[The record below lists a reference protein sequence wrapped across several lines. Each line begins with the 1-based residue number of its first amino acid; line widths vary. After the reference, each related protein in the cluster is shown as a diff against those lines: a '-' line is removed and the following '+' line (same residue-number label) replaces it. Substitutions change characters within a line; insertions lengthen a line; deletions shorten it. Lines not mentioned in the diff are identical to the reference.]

1 MAQLVSGPSPRRYP
15 ARITA
20 DMLFQLRICRSTRLP
35 VDFGVRTRRVPRQ
48 NWVIYNMAS
57 WSIVTVC
64 TGMSSLSVPDVK
76 DRMLTRDESQPGQSR
91 TEDYSPLRVFLG
103 NFESTILPSFV
114 LIIQMWWTRRVQS
127 YERSS
132 IRSPSAFPGIF
143 GMSRLTTYPDAHVG
157 FRPTDGFWYRRS
169 DDPHVQF
176 DPALP
181 GHLRFPRLRLAGFRP
196 PHLVHDAQFARLP

>member
-1 MAQLVSGPSPRRYP
+1 VAPLLVGIRLESPLICCFSCGYVAQLVS
-15 ARITA
+15 
-20 DMLFQLRICRSTRLP
+20 QSTSAYALVGFP
-35 VDFGVRTRRVPRQ
+35 VK